1 MGQEQTTCFGQDGDA
16 NRIKH
21 HFETNPKASVREARL
36 NLKLKKN
43 VEIQTIQIN
52 PHVQFWDY
60 GMYGKT
66 KFESFLQYISRI
78 LC

>member
-52 PHVQFWDY
+52 PHVQF
-60 GMYGKT
+60 
-66 KFESFLQYISRI
+66 
-78 LC
+78 

>member
-1 MGQEQTTCFGQDGDA
+1 MDGTRANNLLWEDGDA

-52 PHVQFWDY
+52 PHVQF
-60 GMYGKT
+60 
-66 KFESFLQYISRI
+66 
-78 LC
+78 